1 MKMKLN
7 LKSFYELPAASVGT
21 GDNHRPVNSAPPS
34 AFSADERARL
44 PLNHSSALLKATTV
58 RRLPVGPKVKFSLS
72 AANG

>member
-1 MKMKLN
+1 MGVRINKDLM
-7 LKSFYELPAASVGT
+7 ASK
-21 GDNHRPVNSAPPS
+21 DRIA
-34 AFSADERARL
+34 ADERARL